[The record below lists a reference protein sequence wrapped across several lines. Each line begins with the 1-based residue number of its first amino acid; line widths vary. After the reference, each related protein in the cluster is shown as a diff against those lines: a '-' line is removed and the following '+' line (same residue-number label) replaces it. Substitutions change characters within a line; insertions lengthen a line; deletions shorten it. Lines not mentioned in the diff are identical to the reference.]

1 MSLPW
6 RQPLAQSTVNKV
18 KVITNVQENDLVLDF
33 GAGFGRYSDLFAS
46 IVGKENVYTVEVDQ
60 NSIIELE
67 EKGYKNILKPE
78 KPKFPYPDNYFDV
91 IFSSNVLEHI
101 EKNEYEIYL
110 KEIHRVLKPGKR
122 FMVGIP
128 SYPFKRVFDI
138 KKAFKTKNY
147 KYYLLDDPT
156 HINKMN
162 VLSLEKDLKKYFSFV
177 ELQPSVI
184 LFENWLPLFKKY
196 RYRLRFFADKISGY
210 CVK

>member
-1 MSLPW
+1 MILPW
-6 RQPLAQSTVNKV
+6 RQPLAEATVNKV
-18 KVITNVQENDLVLDF
+18 KATTNVQENDLVLDF

-67 EKGYKNILKPE
+67 EKGYRNIFRPE
-78 KPKFPYPDNYFDV
+78 KPELPYPDNYFDV

-101 EKNEYEIYL
+101 ARDEYETYL
-110 KEIHRVLKPGKR
+110 KEIYRVLKAGKR

-128 SYPFKRVFDI
+128 SYPFKRIFDI
-138 KKAFKTKNY
+138 KKAFVSKNY

-162 VLSLEKDLKKYFSFV
+162 FISFERDLKKIFSEV
-177 ELQPSVI
+177 HLQPSEV
-184 LFENWLPLFKKY
+184 LFENWMPFIKKR
-196 RYRLRFFADKISGY
+196 RYRFRLFADKLSGY
-210 CVK
+210 CIK